1 MIKNQ
6 SIIYMKQTNLNCIV
20 QGLYVVRGTTD
31 VYCKNNKKNEN
42 AFCEQN
48 LELLNTKQYLFV
60 ITTVL

>member
-1 MIKNQ
+1 
-6 SIIYMKQTNLNCIV
+6 MKQTNLNCIV